1 MLRSFIKMH
10 TQTEPSLHKGQCGRI
25 AVLGGSE
32 IYVGAPYYAGLS
44 ALHCGA
50 DLLYLFTAKEAAPA
64 IKCYSPELMVEPV
77 YSCLDADQTPRSIA
91 EPVIS
96 KLGRLHAICIGPGLG
111 RHKHVFEG
119 VKEIIQ
125 EARKANLPII
135 IDADG
140 LFFINDD
147 LEIIFGNHK
156 VVLTPNI
163 MEFRRLCKALKIE
176 EPTSNTGFDDLLLKV
191 EKVAGTLGNV
201 NILLKGKKDIISNG
215 NFTEEVSELGGL
227 RRSGGKGDV
236 LAGLVTLACGWA
248 SAADANGGH
257 QKFANYK
264 LGLTD
269 LEAEGDDE
277 HGSEEYMPFIWAC
290 IFASTAVKQAD
301 RMAFN
306 HKGRAMTTPDIFPYL
321 GKVIEDFC
329 PSPKI

>member
-1 MLRSFIKMH
+1 MLRSFVKRCIP
-10 TQTEPSLHKGQCGRI
+10 TLDSSLHKGQCGRI

-32 IYVGAPYYAGLS
+32 IYVGAPYYAGIA

-77 YSCLDADQTPRSIA
+77 YSCLDAHQMFQSKS
-91 EPVIS
+91 VVS
-96 KLGRLHAICIGPGLG
+96 KLSRLHAICIGPGLG

-119 VKEIIQ
+119 VKEIIH
-125 EARKANLPII
+125 EACKLDLPII

-140 LFFINDD
+140 LFFINDN
-147 LEIIFGNHK
+147 LEIISGNHK

-176 EPTSNTGFDDLLLKV
+176 EPESNTNFDDLSLKV
-191 EKVAGTLGNV
+191 KRVADMLGNV
-201 NILLKGKKDIISNG
+201 NILLKGKIDIISNG

-248 SAADANGGH
+248 SIADTNGAY
-257 QKFANYK
+257 QKFTDYK
-264 LGLTD
+264 FGSTD
-269 LEAEGDDE
+269 LEAEDDDE
-277 HGSEEYMPFIWAC
+277 LGSEKYMPFMWAC

-306 HKGRAMTTPDIFPYL
+306 HKGRAMTTPDIFPFL
-321 GKVIEDFC
+321 GKVIEQFC

>member
-1 MLRSFIKMH
+1 MLRSFIKRCIPKL
-10 TQTEPSLHKGQCGRI
+10 EPSLHKGQCGRI

-32 IYVGAPYYAGLS
+32 IYAVRHICQGC

-147 LEIIFGNHK
+147 LEIISGNHK

-163 MEFRRLCKALKIE
+163 MEFRRLCSI
-176 EPTSNTGFDDLLLKV
+176 
-191 EKVAGTLGNV
+191 
-201 NILLKGKKDIISNG
+201 KD
-215 NFTEEVSELGGL
+215 
-227 RRSGGKGDV
+227 
-236 LAGLVTLACGWA
+236 
-248 SAADANGGH
+248 
-257 QKFANYK
+257 
-264 LGLTD
+264 
-269 LEAEGDDE
+269 
-277 HGSEEYMPFIWAC
+277 
-290 IFASTAVKQAD
+290 
-301 RMAFN
+301 
-306 HKGRAMTTPDIFPYL
+306 
-321 GKVIEDFC
+321 
-329 PSPKI
+329 